1 LNYLE
6 SEISIRKVLKFV
18 SSILFVLM
26 SLTHAHGQE
35 NYTIKGTFTEDS
47 FRVGQL
53 LHYQLRIS
61 YPKDRIAI
69 VPDSAYNFSPFEYVA
84 KSYSPTRTDSLLAYD
99 SIQYTLA
106 SFNLDTIQYIRLPIS
121 FFKGKDT
128 IKLNTFIDSA
138 ALKKVVASTLH
149 KDVRDDT
156 KIASTNHKFNYP
168 YLIASIIS
176 FILLLFILY
185 KSFGEIIIKRYRLI
199 ILNTT
204 HKKFIREY
212 DILATEFKNTA
223 DLKMIEQTLA
233 IWKNYL
239 TRLESKPINTFTTK
253 ELIALYDQEELESTL
268 QSLDRNVYGG
278 VATKNS
284 NDALQTIKR
293 FTNRRFQI
301 RRREING

>member
-1 LNYLE
+1 MSL
-6 SEISIRKVLKFV
+6 I
-18 SSILFVLM
+18 LM
-26 SLTHAHGQE
+26 SMTYVHGQE
-35 NYTIKGTFTEDS
+35 NYTIEGKFTEDS

-61 YPKDRIAI
+61 YPKDQIAI

-84 KSYSPTRTDSLLAYD
+84 KSYFPTLTDSLFAYD
-99 SIQYTLA
+99 SIQYTLT
-106 SFNLDTIQYIRLPIS
+106 SFNLDTIQRISLPIS
-121 FFKGKDT
+121 FFKEKDT
-128 IKLNTFIDSA
+128 LKFTTFIDSA
-138 ALKKVVASTLH
+138 ALKKLIASTLH
-149 KDVRDDT
+149 KDVLDDT
-156 KIASTNHKFNYP
+156 KIAFTIHEFNYP
-168 YLIASIIS
+168 YLIAGIIGLT
-176 FILLLFILY
+176 LLLFTLY

-204 HKKFIREY
+204 HSKFIREY

-223 DLKMIEQTLA
+223 DLRMIEQTLA

-253 ELIALYDQEELESTL
+253 ELIALYDQEELEFTL

-284 NDALQTIKR
+284 NDSLQTIKR

-301 RRREING
+301 RRREITNG

>member
-1 LNYLE
+1 
-6 SEISIRKVLKFV
+6 V
-18 SSILFVLM
+18 
-26 SLTHAHGQE
+26 HGQE

-69 VPDSAYNFSPFEYVA
+69 VPDSSYNFSPFEYVA

-99 SIQYTLA
+99 SIQYTLT
-106 SFNLDTIQYIRLPIS
+106 SFNLDTVQYIRLPIS

-128 IKLNTFIDSA
+128 LKFNTLIDSV
-138 ALKKVVASTLH
+138 ALKKLVASTLH
-149 KDVRDDT
+149 KDVRDDI
-156 KIASTNHKFNYP
+156 KIVSTIHEFNYP
-168 YLIASIIS
+168 YLIAGIIGC
-176 FILLLFILY
+176 ILLLVILY
-185 KSFGEIIIKRYRLI
+185 KAFGKIIIKRYRLI

-212 DILATEFKNTA
+212 DVLAAEFKNTA
-223 DLKMIEQTLA
+223 DLKLIEQTLA

-278 VATKNS
+278 VATKDS

-301 RRREING
+301 RRREITNG